1 MNTNLDQLYDQH
13 GDLCQKLRDL
23 QHRKDCAGKPADGT
37 VITIGAANFVSQGR
51 IELSSQ
57 EAAALEAE
65 ILYTRLA
72 ILKLAKAIHEV
83 RFNDVPGW
91 ITEGIVQLQRSIQAA
106 FN

>member
-1 MNTNLDQLYDQH
+1 MNTNLDQLHDQH

-23 QHRKDCAGKPADGT
+23 RHKRDCSQRPADGT
-37 VITIGAANFVSQGR
+37 TITIGAANFVSRGR

-91 ITEGIVQLQRSIQAA
+91 ITKGIVQLRRSIQAA